1 MELNEKTLEILRNF
15 ATINQN
21 ILVKQGKTLRTISEA
36 RKVLAKA
43 EIEEE
48 FPLDFGVYNLN
59 EFIGALSLV
68 DKPNLSFKENYVEIG
83 DSSGRSKIKYFF
95 ASQDTLTYSEKDIT
109 MPDAE
114 VKFSLDESTIKRLK
128 NAASTLGHKELII
141 TGNNNLINLSVSDS
155 QNSTANSYTIDVDGT
170 YESEMFKFI
179 LDIEN
184 LKILNGS
191 YDVNISSKLISNL
204 INKDTNIQY
213 WIALEKTS
221 NYGG

>member
-36 RKVLAKA
+36 RNVLAKA

-213 WIALEKTS
+213 WIALEKPS

>member
-21 ILVKQGKTLRTISEA
+21 ILVKHGKTLRTISEA
-36 RKVLAKA
+36 RNVLAKA

-48 FPLDFGVYNLN
+48 FSLDFGVYNLN

>member
-36 RKVLAKA
+36 RNVLAKA

-204 INKDTNIQY
+204 INKYTNIQY

>member
-36 RKVLAKA
+36 RNVLAKA

-184 LKILNGS
+184 LKILNGTN
-191 YDVNISSKLISNL
+191 DVNISSKLISNL

>member
-21 ILVKQGKTLRTISEA
+21 ILVKQGKPLRTISEA
-36 RKVLAKA
+36 RNVLAKA

-95 ASQDTLTYSEKDIT
+95 CVTRY
-109 MPDAE
+109 
-114 VKFSLDESTIKRLK
+114 
-128 NAASTLGHKELII
+128 
-141 TGNNNLINLSVSDS
+141 INLFWEGYYDARCWS
-155 QNSTANSYTIDVDGT
+155 
-170 YESEMFKFI
+170 
-179 LDIEN
+179 
-184 LKILNGS
+184 KI
-191 YDVNISSKLISNL
+191 
-204 INKDTNIQY
+204 
-213 WIALEKTS
+213 
-221 NYGG
+221 

>member
-1 MELNEKTLEILRNF
+1 MDTRFTNKMKPVLKRKIPWSERNLGEY
-15 ATINQN
+15 IYKR
-21 ILVKQGKTLRTISEA
+21 L
-36 RKVLAKA
+36 
-43 EIEEE
+43 EEE
-48 FPLDFGVYNLN
+48 NLT
-59 EFIGALSLV
+59 
-68 DKPNLSFKENYVEIG
+68 
-83 DSSGRSKIKYFF
+83 IK
-95 ASQDTLTYSEKDIT
+95 D
-109 MPDAE
+109 
-114 VKFSLDESTIKRLK
+114 LDESTIKRLK

-179 LDIEN
+179 LDFEN
-184 LKILNGS
+184 LKILNCS

>member
-36 RKVLAKA
+36 RNVLAKA

-204 INKDTNIQY
+204 INKDMNIQY

>member
-1 MELNEKTLEILRNF
+1 MELSENTLSVLKNF
-15 ATINQN
+15 SGINQN
-21 ILVKQGKTLRTISEA
+21 ILINSGSTIKTISEA
-36 RKVLAKA
+36 RNVLATA
-43 EIEEE
+43 HVTEE
-48 FPLDFGVYNLN
+48 FEQSFGIYDLN
-59 EFIGALSLV
+59 EFIGVLGLV
-68 DKPNLSFKENYVEIG
+68 DTPRLKFGSEHVVVG
-83 DSSGRSKIKYFF
+83 DSTGRSEVKYFF
-95 ASQDTLTYSEKDIT
+95 SAEETLTVPSKDIKMPEAEVSFVLTNDTLNK
-109 MPDAE
+109 
-114 VKFSLDESTIKRLK
+114 LKR
-128 NAASTLGHKELII
+128 AASTLGHKELII

-191 YDVNISSKLISNL
+191 YAVNISSKLISNL

-213 WIALEKTS
+213 WIALEKPY

>member
-36 RKVLAKA
+36 RNVLAKA

-128 NAASTLGHKELII
+128 NAASTLGHK
-141 TGNNNLINLSVSDS
+141 
-155 QNSTANSYTIDVDGT
+155 
-170 YESEMFKFI
+170 
-179 LDIEN
+179 
-184 LKILNGS
+184 
-191 YDVNISSKLISNL
+191 
-204 INKDTNIQY
+204 
-213 WIALEKTS
+213 
-221 NYGG
+221 

>member
-1 MELNEKTLEILRNF
+1 MNEKTLEILRNF

-36 RKVLAKA
+36 RNVLAKA

>member
-36 RKVLAKA
+36 RNVLAKA

-114 VKFSLDESTIKRLK
+114 VKFSLDESTIKRLI

>member
-36 RKVLAKA
+36 RNVLAKA

>member
-36 RKVLAKA
+36 RNVLAKA

-48 FPLDFGVYNLN
+48 FSLDFGVYNLN

>member
-36 RKVLAKA
+36 RNVLAKA

-170 YESEMFKFI
+170 YESEMSKCI

>member
-1 MELNEKTLEILRNF
+1 M
-15 ATINQN
+15 
-21 ILVKQGKTLRTISEA
+21 
-36 RKVLAKA
+36 
-43 EIEEE
+43 
-48 FPLDFGVYNLN
+48 
-59 EFIGALSLV
+59 
-68 DKPNLSFKENYVEIG
+68 
-83 DSSGRSKIKYFF
+83 
-95 ASQDTLTYSEKDIT
+95 
-109 MPDAE
+109 
-114 VKFSLDESTIKRLK
+114 
-128 NAASTLGHKELII
+128 
-141 TGNNNLINLSVSDS
+141 SDS